1 MTDVSDS
8 GTYWVQVN
16 DGSSTKTSNEV
27 KVTITKATG
36 TASVSMDDWAYGE
49 AAKKPVP
56 ASSTNGTENVTYQYK
71 VKDANDST
79 YSNKVPTA
87 AGSYTVKATF
97 PETENYNAVTA
108 MADFTITK
116 ATYNMTGV
124 KFEDAS
130 YTYDGSE
137 KTLTISGTLPT
148 V

>member
-1 MTDVSDS
+1 MSDS

-27 KVTITKATG
+27 KVTITKATD

-56 ASSTNGTENVTYQYK
+56 ASATNGTENVTYQYK

-108 MADFTITK
+108 MADFTTK
-116 ATYNMTGV
+116 SNRTPHIVDTTG
-124 KFEDAS
+124 K
-130 YTYDGSE
+130 
-137 KTLTISGTLPT
+137 
-148 V
+148 